1 MKRVRVV
8 AQMLAKDKIV
18 FHLKSAILILGGL
31 KDHAKTELGL
41 AGLFDKDSDYDGMI
55 GKAVMELV
63 DTFAS
68 QGHSGFSAQWV
79 LEVFNEVAQFKPLT
93 PITSNS
99 DEWEDVA
106 RYGDG
111 SPLWQ
116 NKRAPMYF
124 SEDGG
129 KNWYDVNEI

>member
-1 MKRVRVV
+1 MRIV
-8 AQMLAKDKIV
+8 AEQTSSKDKIV
-18 FHLKSAILILGGL
+18 FYLKSAIRLLGGL

-41 AGLFDKDSDYDGMI
+41 AGLFDQDSDYNGMI

-63 DTFAS
+63 DKFS
-68 QGHSGFSAQWV
+68 EQGHSGFRAEWT
-79 LEVFNEVAQFKPLT
+79 LAVFNDVARFKPLT

-99 DEWEDVA
+99 DEWEDVSH
-106 RYGDG
+106 YGFG

-129 KNWYDVNEI
+129 KTWYNIDD